1 MPNSLPV
8 IVGFGGYS
16 AAGRS
21 SSHQAFRRMILES
34 LPAEEQLNTV
44 VSLACL
50 MGQVIKDVEGGKA
63 YRDQQ
68 GTELSAV
75 EVDKK
80 FRQQVLDGTLIRKI
94 EAFDPANIPGHKKIS
109 LTDGPDQ
116 TVKFTMVKRDL
127 PKVPPQG
134 WQVRDLE
141 DGNVEVTASGS
152 SQYLVESPYEL
163 IAKAAGQ
170 LPSGFN
176 PSDHYNSRFH
186 PRSLQMALIGA
197 SDAVHSIGIPWDK
210 VSESVSPD
218 EVGVYSSS
226 VLSQMTEEGFG
237 GLLQARL
244 RGGRTTAKQVPLGL
258 NSMPA
263 DFINAYVLGSVGHT
277 EAITGAC
284 ASFLYVLQ
292 AAVRDIRSGRRRVAI
307 LGNAEAAVTPEISE
321 GFANMSA
328 LGSDENLCKLDGSE
342 TPDWRRASRPF
353 GHNCGFTLSEAT
365 QYIVLMDDALAI
377 ELGADIH
384 GAVPEVFINADGVK
398 KSISAP
404 GVGNYI
410 SFSKAVAAAITVVG
424 EESVKKHSFV
434 HAHGSSTP
442 ANRTTESYLI
452 EQVACAFDIY
462 DWPVTAT
469 KSYVGHSLSTAS
481 GDQLVSALGTFKYQ
495 MIPGIKTITEVAP
508 DVAQER
514 LRFPLQDLDVSAN
527 KMEVAFINSKGF
539 GGNNA
544 TAVLLSPEK
553 VEEMLAVR
561 YADRFNAYLAQ
572 RDITRAAATE
582 YAVRADAAQLDVIYR
597 FGEPLIDEAG
607 VSISTKGVHI
617 PGFARDVI
625 FDLEN
630 PWQDMQQTVAAAEE
644 QIDQLC
650 VPD

>member
-1 MPNSLPV
+1 MLNSLPV
-8 IVGFGGYS
+8 VVGFGGYN

-34 LPAEEQLNTV
+34 LPAEEQIDTV

-50 MGQVIKDVEGGKA
+50 MAQVTKEGEG

-68 GTELSAV
+68 GALLSAL
-75 EVDKK
+75 EVDQR
-80 FRQQVLDGTLIRKI
+80 FRQGVLNGTLIRKI
-94 EAFDPANIPGHKKIS
+94 ELFDPAKVPGHKKIS
-109 LTDGPDQ
+109 LTEDANQPVQ
-116 TVKFTMVKRDL
+116 FSMLKRDL
-127 PKVPPQG
+127 PKVPPQD
-134 WQVRDLE
+134 WQIRDLE
-141 DGNVEVTASGS
+141 NGTVEITACGS
-152 SQYLVESPYEL
+152 SQYLVESHYEL

-176 PSDHYNSRFH
+176 PADHYNSRFH
-186 PRSLQMALIGA
+186 PRSLQMALLGA
-197 SDAVHSIGIPWDK
+197 SDAVHSIGIPWESVAK
-210 VSESVSPD
+210 SVSPD

-226 VLSQMTEEGFG
+226 ALSQMTEEGFG

-328 LGSDENLCKLDGSE
+328 LGSDENLCKLDGTE

-410 SFSKAVAAAITVVG
+410 SFSKAVAAAVNIVG
-424 EESVKKHSFV
+424 TESVRKHSFV

-442 ANRTTESYLI
+442 ANRTTESQLI
-452 EQVACAFDIY
+452 ERVAQAFDIY
-462 DWPVTAT
+462 DWPVTAI
-469 KSYVGHSLSTAS
+469 KAYVGHSLSTAS
-481 GDQLVSALGTFKYQ
+481 GDQLISALGTFKYQ
-495 MIPGIKTITEVAP
+495 MIPGIKTIAEVAP

-514 LRFPLQDLDVSAN
+514 LRFPLQDMDVSGD
-527 KMEVAFINSKGF
+527 KMDVAFINSKGF

-544 TAVLLSPEK
+544 TAVLLSPAK

-561 YADRFNAYLAQ
+561 YADQFSDYLSQ
-572 RDITRAAATE
+572 RDTTRAVAE
-582 YAVRADAAQLDVIYR
+582 QYAGQADAAQLDVIYR
-597 FGEPLIDEAG
+597 FGEPLIDEEG
-607 VSISTKGVHI
+607 VTITTEGIHI
-617 PGFARDVI
+617 PGFARDVS

-630 PWQDMQQTVAAAEE
+630 PWQDM
-644 QIDQLC
+644 C
-650 VPD
+650 

>member
-1 MPNSLPV
+1 MLNSLPV
-8 IVGFGGYS
+8 VVGFGGYN

-34 LPAEEQLNTV
+34 LPTEEQIDTV

-50 MGQVIKDVEGGKA
+50 MAQVTKEGEG

-68 GTELSAV
+68 GALLSAL
-75 EVDKK
+75 EVDQR
-80 FRQQVLDGTLIRKI
+80 FRQEVLNGTLIRKI
-94 EAFDPANIPGHKKIS
+94 ELFDPAKVPGHKKIS
-109 LTDGPDQ
+109 LTEDANQP
-116 TVKFTMVKRDL
+116 VKFSMLKRDL
-127 PKVPPQG
+127 PKVPPQD
-134 WQVRDLE
+134 WEIHDLE
-141 DGNVEVTASGS
+141 NGTVEIAACGS
-152 SQYLVESPYEL
+152 SQYLVESHYEL

-176 PSDHYNSRFH
+176 PADHYNSRFH
-186 PRSLQMALIGA
+186 PRSLQMALLGA
-197 SDAVHSIGIPWDK
+197 SDAVHSIGIPWESVAK
-210 VSESVSPD
+210 SVSPD

-226 VLSQMTEEGFG
+226 ALSQMTEEGFG

-328 LGSDENLCKLDGSE
+328 LGSDENLCKLDGTE

-410 SFSKAVAAAITVVG
+410 SFSKAVAAAVNIVG
-424 EESVKKHSFV
+424 TESVRKHSFV

-442 ANRTTESYLI
+442 ANRTTESQLI
-452 EQVACAFDIY
+452 ERVAQAFDIY
-462 DWPVTAT
+462 DWPVTAI
-469 KSYVGHSLSTAS
+469 KAYVGHSLSTAS
-481 GDQLVSALGTFKYQ
+481 GDQLISALGTFKYQ
-495 MIPGIKTITEVAP
+495 MIPGIKTIAEVAP

-514 LRFPLQDLDVSAN
+514 LRFPLQDMDVSGN
-527 KMEVAFINSKGF
+527 KMDVAFINSKGF

-544 TAVLLSPEK
+544 TAVLLSPAK

-561 YADRFNAYLAQ
+561 YADRFNDYLSQ
-572 RDITRAAATE
+572 RDTTRAVAE
-582 YAVRADAAQLDVIYR
+582 QYARQADAAQLDVIYR
-597 FGEPLIDEAG
+597 FGEPLIDEEG
-607 VSISTKGVHI
+607 VTITTEGIHI
-617 PGFARDVI
+617 PGFARDVS

-630 PWQDMQQTVAAAEE
+630 PWQDM
-644 QIDQLC
+644 C
-650 VPD
+650 

>member
-1 MPNSLPV
+1 MLNSLPV
-8 IVGFGGYS
+8 VVGFGGYN

-34 LPAEEQLNTV
+34 LPTEEQIDTV

-50 MGQVIKDVEGGKA
+50 MAQVTKEGEG

-68 GTELSAV
+68 GALLSAL
-75 EVDKK
+75 EVDQR
-80 FRQQVLDGTLIRKI
+80 FRQEVLNGTLIRKI
-94 EAFDPANIPGHKKIS
+94 ELFDPAKVPGHKKIS
-109 LTDGPDQ
+109 LTEDANQPVQ
-116 TVKFTMVKRDL
+116 FSMLKRDL
-127 PKVPPQG
+127 PKVPPQD
-134 WQVRDLE
+134 WEIRDLE
-141 DGNVEVTASGS
+141 NGTVEITACGS
-152 SQYLVESPYEL
+152 SQYLVESHYEL

-176 PSDHYNSRFH
+176 PADHYNSRFH
-186 PRSLQMALIGA
+186 PRSLQMALLGA
-197 SDAVHSIGIPWDK
+197 SDAVHSIGIPWECVAK
-210 VSESVSPD
+210 SVSPD

-226 VLSQMTEEGFG
+226 ALSQMTEEGFG

-328 LGSDENLCKLDGSE
+328 LGSDENLCKLDGTE

-410 SFSKAVAAAITVVG
+410 SFSKAVAAAVNIVG
-424 EESVKKHSFV
+424 TESVRKHSFV

-442 ANRTTESYLI
+442 ANRTTESQLI
-452 EQVACAFDIY
+452 ERVAQAFDIY
-462 DWPVTAT
+462 DWPVTAI
-469 KSYVGHSLSTAS
+469 KAYVGHSLSTAS
-481 GDQLVSALGTFKYQ
+481 GDQLISALGTFKYQ
-495 MIPGIKTITEVAP
+495 MIPGIKTIAEVAP

-514 LRFPLQDLDVSAN
+514 LRFPLQDMDVSGN
-527 KMEVAFINSKGF
+527 KMDVAFINSKGF

-544 TAVLLSPEK
+544 TAVLLSPAK

-561 YADRFNAYLAQ
+561 YADRFNDYLSQ
-572 RDITRAAATE
+572 RDSTRAVAKQ
-582 YAVRADAAQLDVIYR
+582 YARQADAAQLDVIYR
-597 FGEPLIDEAG
+597 FGEPLIDE
-607 VSISTKGVHI
+607 KGVTITTEGIHI
-617 PGFARDVI
+617 PGFARDVS

-630 PWQDMQQTVAAAEE
+630 PWQDM
-644 QIDQLC
+644 C
-650 VPD
+650 

>member
-21 SSHQAFRRMILES
+21 SSHQAFRRMILET
-34 LPAEEQLNTV
+34 LPAEEQVNTV

-50 MGQVIKDVEGGKA
+50 MAQVTKEGET

-68 GTELSAV
+68 GAELSAA
-75 EVDKK
+75 EVDQQ

-94 EAFDPANIPGHKKIS
+94 ELFDPANIPGHKKIS
-109 LTDGPDQ
+109 FTDSPDQ
-116 TVKFTMVKRDL
+116 AVQFNMLKRDL
-127 PKVPPQG
+127 PKVPPQS

-141 DGNVEVTASGS
+141 DGNVEVTATGS
-152 SQYLVESPYEL
+152 SQYLIESPYEL

-186 PRSLQMALIGA
+186 PRSLQMALLGA

-210 VSESVSPD
+210 IAASVAPD

-226 VLSQMTEEGFG
+226 ALSQMTEEGFG

-263 DFINAYVLGSVGHT
+263 DFVNAYVLGSVGHT

-307 LGNAEAAVTPEISE
+307 LGNAEAGVTPEISE

-328 LGSDENLCKLDGSE
+328 LGSDENLCKLDGTD

-410 SFSKAVAAAITVVG
+410 SFSKAVAAAISIVG
-424 EESVKKHSFV
+424 EDSVTKHSFV

-442 ANRTTESYLI
+442 ANRTTESHLI
-452 EQVACAFDIY
+452 EQVAIAFDIY
-462 DWPVTAT
+462 DWPITAT

-495 MIPGIKTITEVAP
+495 TIPGIKTITEVAP

-514 LRFPLQDLDVSAN
+514 LRFPLQDLDVSGN
-527 KMEVAFINSKGF
+527 KMDVAFINSKGF

-544 TAVLLSPEK
+544 TALVLSPTK

-561 YADRFNAYLAQ
+561 YADQFNQYLDL
-572 RDITRAAATE
+572 RKVTRAAAAE
-582 YAVRADAAQLDVIYR
+582 YAVQADAAQLDVIYR
-597 FGEPLIDEAG
+597 FGEPLIEEAG
-607 VSISTKGVHI
+607 VTISTEGVHI
-617 PGFARDVI
+617 PGFARDVT
-625 FDLEN
+625 FSREN
-630 PWQDMQQTVAAAEE
+630 PWQDMQQSAAAV
-644 QIDQLC
+644 QAQLDPLC